1 MAETSSRR
9 NSPCRAIHRG
19 CCVGCCVIGSSGWLV
34 DSIPHDPASCASA
47 LHFDRSFG
55 AQFRHAPVHRILADA
70 EPERE
75 FLPRPARARRE
86 AGQEREN
93 PLLVCRLAGADRLV
107 RRFARRGMLGLA
119 TRPMTDLPALPL
131 RAPEVLARVLASGRK
146 RVAQPRSFAHS
157 IPRSMCAAQPTT
169 MPAPQARMIDPMTTI
184 RGAVTFS
191 SSQEQGFTSPPPP
204 SGVPSASRNRDTLAP
219 CSRVSWRPS
228 CDKRRRT
235 SDAAPRAPR
244 RWGRARG
251 WSWRRSCFDPSHGN
265 RSRSCR
271 MYSALL
277 GGTLCISPYDE
288 SALVKQS
295 WHRKYGFPPCRHS
308 GHPT

>member
-1 MAETSSRR
+1 MAETSSRST
-9 NSPCRAIHRG
+9 SPCRAIHRG

-107 RRFARRGMLGLA
+107 RRFARRGMLGIE

-131 RAPEVLARVLASGRK
+131 RAPESIARARAPFIQRMAEPGLLTHSHPRGKGPPPGLA
-146 RVAQPRSFAHS
+146 
-157 IPRSMCAAQPTT
+157 
-169 MPAPQARMIDPMTTI
+169 
-184 RGAVTFS
+184 
-191 SSQEQGFTSPPPP
+191 PPPP
-204 SGVPSASRNRDTLAP
+204 P
-219 CSRVSWRPS
+219 
-228 CDKRRRT
+228 
-235 SDAAPRAPR
+235 PR
-244 RWGRARG
+244 
-251 WSWRRSCFDPSHGN
+251 
-265 RSRSCR
+265 
-271 MYSALL
+271 
-277 GGTLCISPYDE
+277 E
-288 SALVKQS
+288 
-295 WHRKYGFPPCRHS
+295 
-308 GHPT
+308 